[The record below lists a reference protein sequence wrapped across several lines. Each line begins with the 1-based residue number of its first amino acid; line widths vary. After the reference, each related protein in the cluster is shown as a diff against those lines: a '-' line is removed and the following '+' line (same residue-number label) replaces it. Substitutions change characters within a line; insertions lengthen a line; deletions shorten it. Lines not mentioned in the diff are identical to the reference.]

1 MLVWGLEVEGWR
13 VEVGL
18 LWRWKW
24 EMSVWLR
31 DNRGEW
37 SRAWGGR
44 DCCEVQR
51 IGQSLKIYQR
61 FV

>member
-13 VEVGL
+13 VEVG

-37 SRAWGGR
+37 SRAWSGR

-51 IGQSLKIYQR
+51 IGQSLKI
-61 FV
+61 